1 MKFAIPF
8 PSVKDSGVVPSGN
21 PVNAEPSPVNE
32 PLNEPVSL
40 VSATNP
46 EPYINWLDPAN
57 ILSDVREPSTVTAVK
72 PANVVDVAP
81 NATVVEP
88 IVTLL
93 ATNCEFATPDNAP
106 PNVITGSTVSPS
118 EVNVKPF

>member
-1 MKFAIPF
+1 MKSAIPF
-8 PSVKDSGVVPSGN
+8 PSVNEFGVVPSGN
-21 PVNAEPSPVNE
+21 PVNNEPSPTNE
-32 PLNEPVSL
+32 PLNEPVSI

-46 EPYINWLDPAN
+46 DPDIIWLDPNNTLSADKE
-57 ILSDVREPSTVTAVK
+57 SDVIAPT
-72 PANVVDVAP
+72 PAKFAAVAP